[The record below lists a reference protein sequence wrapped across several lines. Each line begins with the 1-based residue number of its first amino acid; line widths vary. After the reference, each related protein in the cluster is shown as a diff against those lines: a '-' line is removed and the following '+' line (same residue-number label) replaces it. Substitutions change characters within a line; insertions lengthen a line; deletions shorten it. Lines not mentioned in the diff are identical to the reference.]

1 MVAGIFFIFT
11 YPKRAR
17 DLNVTMKKTFPV
29 IFTLIAL
36 SILGILFIQI
46 SWLQGLM
53 ILQKNQLSDKLNNS
67 GVQVSTEIGKKMN
80 SGLSFHFPKKGL
92 GLQDDYHLHNF
103 EETTISDIYTFDE
116 VNKKIKIALDKYGL
130 NDLHFEFA
138 IADKKGNIEMKSKQF
153 EDVFSDEVNALQAR
167 VPIIPSDIME
177 PTGPFETIIIVAPN
191 IRYYLLRSLLWIIVG
206 VVLFIIVVLAAF
218 FITIRSL
225 ITQRKLVEIK
235 RDFINNMTH
244 ELKTPLATI
253 SLAVDAL
260 RSSKVNSDPKSVE
273 YFSNIIKEENVRMNK
288 HVETILQAAQL
299 DKKENELNKQEV
311 DIHDLILGVVDS
323 FKLQLE
329 GKPSNVQTILE
340 ANPSLIKVDEEH
352 LLHVLSNLID
362 NAIKYSKNDIDIIIK
377 TKTLGNK
384 LSISIQDKGIGMDAD
399 ARKHIFEKFYRAH
412 SGNVHDV
419 KGYGLG
425 MSYVKWVIDSHKGV
439 ITVHSEVGIGTA
451 IEIILPI

>member
-1 MVAGIFFIFT
+1 
-11 YPKRAR
+11 
-17 DLNVTMKKTFPV
+17 MKKTFPI
-29 IFTLIAL
+29 IFVLIAL
-36 SILGILFIQI
+36 SILGILLIQI

-53 ILQKNQLSDKLNNS
+53 FLQKNQLSDKLNQS
-67 GVQVSTEIGKKMN
+67 GLMVSAEIGKKMN
-80 SGLSFHFPKKGL
+80 SGLSFHLPKKGL
-92 GLQDDYHLHNF
+92 GLNDDYHLHNF
-103 EETTISDIYTFDE
+103 DETTISDIYNYQE
-116 VNKKIKIALDKYGL
+116 MHKKLEFALEKYGL
-130 NDLHFEFA
+130 SDLHFEFA
-138 IADKKGNIEMKSKQF
+138 IADKKGNIEMKSKKF
-153 EDVFSDEVNALQAR
+153 EDVFSDEVNTLQSR
-167 VPIIPSDIME
+167 IPVVPADIME

-191 IRYYLLRSLLWIIVG
+191 IRYYLLRSLLWVIVG

-225 ITQRKLVEIK
+225 MTQRKLVEIK

-260 RSSKVNSDPKSVE
+260 KSTKVNTDPTSVA

-311 DIHDLILGVVDS
+311 DVHDLILGVVDS

-329 GKPSNVQTILE
+329 AKPSQVQTILE
-340 ANPSLIKVDEEH
+340 ASPSIIKVDEEH

-362 NAIKYSKNDIDIIIK
+362 NAIKYSKSEINIIIQTKSLNNK
-377 TKTLGNK
+377 TF
-384 LSISIQDKGIGMDAD
+384 ISIQDKGIGMDAN

-425 MSYVKWVIDSHKGV
+425 MSYVKWVIDSHKGQIAV
-439 ITVHSEVGIGTA
+439 NSETGMGTS
-451 IEIILPI
+451 IEMILPN

>member
-1 MVAGIFFIFT
+1 
-11 YPKRAR
+11 
-17 DLNVTMKKTFPV
+17 MKKTFPV
-29 IFTLIAL
+29 IFVLIAL

-53 ILQKNQLSDKLNNS
+53 FLQKNQLSDKLNQS
-67 GVQVSTEIGKKMN
+67 GVLVSNDVSKKVN
-80 SGLSFHFPKKGL
+80 SGLSFRLPKKGL
-92 GLQDDYHLHNF
+92 GLNDDYHLHNF
-103 EETTISDIYTFDE
+103 EETTISDIYTYKE
-116 VNKKIKIALDKYGL
+116 MQKKIQLALEKYGL
-130 NDLHFEFA
+130 SDLPFEFA
-138 IADKKGNIEMKSKQF
+138 IADKKGNIEMKSKKF
-153 EDVFSDEVNALQAR
+153 EDVFSDEMNTLQAR
-167 VPIIPSDIME
+167 ITVIPADIME

-191 IRYYLLRSLLWIIVG
+191 IRYYLLRSLLWVIVG
-206 VVLFIIVVLAAF
+206 VVLFIIMVLAAF

-225 ITQRKLVEIK
+225 MTQRKLVEIK
-235 RDFINNMTH
+235 KDFINNMTH

-260 RSSKVNSDPKSVE
+260 KSTKVNTDPKSVD
-273 YFSNIIKEENVRMNK
+273 YFSSIIKEENIRMNK

-311 DIHDLILGVVDS
+311 ELHDLILGVVDS

-340 ANPSLIKVDEEH
+340 ASPSIIKADEEH
-352 LLHVLSNLID
+352 ILHVLSNLID
-362 NAIKYSKNDIDIIIK
+362 NAIKYSKTEIDISIQ
-377 TKTLGNK
+377 TKTLNNK
-384 LSISIQDKGIGMDAD
+384 TCIRIVDKGIGMDAN

-425 MSYVKWVIDSHKGV
+425 MSYVKWVIDTHKGQ
-439 ITVHSEVGIGTA
+439 ITVHSEIGVGTS
-451 IEIILPI
+451 IEIILPN

>member
-1 MVAGIFFIFT
+1 
-11 YPKRAR
+11 
-17 DLNVTMKKTFPV
+17 MKKTFPV
-29 IFTLIAL
+29 IFVLIAL

-53 ILQKNQLSDKLNNS
+53 FLQKNQLSDKLNQS
-67 GVQVSTEIGKKMN
+67 GVLVSNDVSKKVN
-80 SGLSFHFPKKGL
+80 SGLSFRLPKKGL
-92 GLQDDYHLHNF
+92 GLNDDYHLHNF
-103 EETTISDIYTFDE
+103 EETTISDIYDSKE
-116 VNKKIKIALDKYGL
+116 MQKKIQLALEKYGL
-130 NDLHFEFA
+130 KDLPFEFA
-138 IADKKGNIEMKSKQF
+138 IADKKGNIEMKSKKF
-153 EDVFSDEVNALQAR
+153 EDVFSDEVNSLQAR
-167 VPIIPSDIME
+167 ITVIPADIME

-191 IRYYLLRSLLWIIVG
+191 IRYYLLRSLLWVIVG
-206 VVLFIIVVLAAF
+206 VVVFIIVVLAAF

-225 ITQRKLVEIK
+225 MTQRKLVEIK

-260 RSSKVNSDPKSVE
+260 KSTKVNTDPKSVD
-273 YFSNIIKEENVRMNK
+273 YFSNIIKEENIRMNK

-299 DKKENELNKQEV
+299 DKRENELNKQEV
-311 DIHDLILGVVDS
+311 ELHDLILGVVDS

-340 ANPSLIKVDEEH
+340 AKPSLIKVDEEH

-362 NAIKYSKNDIDIIIK
+362 NAIKYSKSEINITIQ
-377 TKTLGNK
+377 TKTLNNK
-384 LSISIQDKGIGMDAD
+384 TCIRIIDKGIGMDAN

-425 MSYVKWVIDSHKGV
+425 MSYVKWVIDSHKGQ
-439 ITVHSEVGIGTA
+439 ITVHSEIGVGTA
-451 IEIILPI
+451 IEIILPN

>member
-1 MVAGIFFIFT
+1 
-11 YPKRAR
+11 
-17 DLNVTMKKTFPV
+17 MKKTFPI
-29 IFTLIAL
+29 IFVLIAL

-53 ILQKNQLSDKLNNS
+53 FLQKNQLSDKLNQS
-67 GVQVSTEIGKKMN
+67 GVLVSNDVSKKIN
-80 SGLSFHFPKKGL
+80 SGLSFRLPKKGL
-92 GLQDDYHLHNF
+92 GLNDDYHLHNF
-103 EETTISDIYTFDE
+103 EETTISDIYNYKE
-116 VNKKIKIALDKYGL
+116 MQNKIRQALEKYGL
-130 NDLHFEFA
+130 NDLDFEFA
-138 IADKKGNIEMKSKQF
+138 IADKKGNIEMKSKKF
-153 EDVFSDEVNALQAR
+153 EDVYSDEINTLQAR
-167 VPIIPSDIME
+167 ITVIPADIME

-191 IRYYLLRSLLWIIVG
+191 IRYYLLRSLLWVIVG

-225 ITQRKLVEIK
+225 MTQRKLVEIK

-260 RSSKVNSDPKSVE
+260 KSTKVNTDPKSVD
-273 YFSNIIKEENVRMNK
+273 YFSNIIKEENIRMNK

-299 DKKENELNKQEV
+299 DKRENELNKQEV
-311 DIHDLILGVVDS
+311 ELHDLILGVVDS

-340 ANPSLIKVDEEH
+340 ANPSSIKVDEEH

-362 NAIKYSKNDIDIIIK
+362 NAIKYSKSEIDITIQ
-377 TKTLGNK
+377 TKTLNNK
-384 LSISIQDKGIGMDAD
+384 TCISIIDKGIGMDAN

-425 MSYVKWVIDSHKGV
+425 MSYVKWVIDSHKGQIIV
-439 ITVHSEVGIGTA
+439 NSEIGLGTT
-451 IEIILPI
+451 IEIILPN

>member
-1 MVAGIFFIFT
+1 
-11 YPKRAR
+11 
-17 DLNVTMKKTFPV
+17 MKKTFPV
-29 IFTLIAL
+29 IFVLIAL

-53 ILQKNQLSDKLNNS
+53 FLQKNQLSDKLNQS
-67 GVQVSTEIGKKMN
+67 GVLVSNDVSKKIN
-80 SGLSFHFPKKGL
+80 SGLSFRLPKKGL
-92 GLQDDYHLHNF
+92 GLNDDYHLHNF
-103 EETTISDIYTFDE
+103 EETTISDIYNYDE
-116 VNKKIKIALDKYGL
+116 MQKKIKLALDKYGL
-130 NDLHFEFA
+130 NDLPFEFA
-138 IADKKGNIEMKSKQF
+138 IADKKGNIEMKSKKF
-153 EDVFSDEVNALQAR
+153 EDVFSDEINTLQAR
-167 VPIIPSDIME
+167 ITVIPSDIME

-191 IRYYLLRSLLWIIVG
+191 IRYYLLRSLLWVIVG
-206 VVLFIIVVLAAF
+206 VVVFIIVVLAAF

-225 ITQRKLVEIK
+225 MTQRKLVEIK

-260 RSSKVNSDPKSVE
+260 KSTKVNTDPKSVD
-273 YFSNIIKEENVRMNK
+273 YFSNIIKEENIRMNK

-299 DKKENELNKQEV
+299 DKRENELNKQEV
-311 DIHDLILGVVDS
+311 ELHDLILGVVDS

-329 GKPSNVQTILE
+329 GKPSSVQTILE
-340 ANPSLIKVDEEH
+340 ANPSTIKVDEEH

-362 NAIKYSKNDIDIIIK
+362 NAIKYSKTEIDIAIQ
-377 TKTLGNK
+377 TKTLNNK
-384 LSISIQDKGIGMDAD
+384 TCIRIIDKGIGMDAN

-425 MSYVKWVIDSHKGV
+425 MSYVKWVIDSHKGQ
-439 ITVHSEVGIGTA
+439 ITVQSEVGVGTA
-451 IEIILPI
+451 IEIILPN